1 MQNQNFNQQYENA
14 REKAKKRYQRFQPV
28 YCPALNDEV
37 VFNDE
42 GFRHL
47 IWQGRKYRPK
57 NVQLQRF
64 ALLKHVPIIIG
75 NYGGH
80 LEYRVR
86 KEEVTMKMH
95 GVIETK
101 TSSAQ
106 FWGLASRVRGKKI
119 KIIIRQIG
127 NGKKHFL
134 SVF

>member
-1 MQNQNFNQQYENA
+1 MI
-14 REKAKKRYQRFQPV
+14 
-28 YCPALNDEV
+28 

-47 IWQGRKYRPK
+47 IWQGRKYRPR

-64 ALLKHVPIIIG
+64 ALLKYLPTIIE
-75 NYGGH
+75 NYKGH
-80 LEYRVR
+80 MEYRTR
-86 KEEVTMKMH
+86 KEEVYAKMH
-95 GVIETK
+95 GAVKTK
-101 TSSAQ
+101 TSLAQ
-106 FWGLASRVRGKKI
+106 FWGLNANIEGKKI